1 MTLAKKK
8 ELNMDK
14 NKRPVLRSLSEG
26 GFNNDKNFPVC
37 RFGPGGDFVQD
48 YWPDKTESQAPR
60 QPIGSLLKAIAK
72 MLDVV
77 INEELLQD
85 STIEKIN
92 LAINGAQLTADLE
105 NEIDIDK
112 SIYGEQ
118 SRTIESDAPPVA
130 GLEADRQLQK
140 EPLLF
145 DNASGTGAI
154 AGHKPTDGIRARR
167 GSKRKRSAFSAPWQG
182 SLFESYPQSAKVA

>member
-1 MTLAKKK
+1 
-8 ELNMDK
+8 MDK
-14 NKRPVLRSLSEG
+14 NKR
-26 GFNNDKNFPVC
+26 FNNDKNFPVC

-72 MLDVV
+72 MLDAV
-77 INEELLQD
+77 ITEELLQN

-112 SIYGEQ
+112 SIEF
-118 SRTIESDAPPVA
+118 DAPSVA

>member
-1 MTLAKKK
+1 
-8 ELNMDK
+8 MDK
-14 NKRPVLRSLSEG
+14 NKRFS
-26 GFNNDKNFPVC
+26 NDENFPVC

-48 YWPDKTESQAPR
+48 YWPDKKASKASR

-77 INEELLQD
+77 ITEELLQS

-105 NEIDIDK
+105 NEIDINK
-112 SIYGEQ
+112 SVYGEQ
-118 SRTIESDAPPVA
+118 GRTNESDASPVT
-130 GLEADRQLQK
+130 GLEANQHLQK
-140 EPLLF
+140 EPMLF
-145 DNASGTGAI
+145 DNASGTGAV

-167 GSKRKRSAFSAPWQG
+167 GTKRKRTAFSAPWQG
-182 SLFESYPQSAKVA
+182 SLFEPYAQSTKVA

>member
-1 MTLAKKK
+1 
-8 ELNMDK
+8 MDK
-14 NKRPVLRSLSEG
+14 NDR
-26 GFNNDKNFPVC
+26 FNNDKNFPVC
-37 RFGPGGDFVQD
+37 RFGPGGDFVED
-48 YWPDKTESQAPR
+48 YWPDKTESKVVR
-60 QPIGSLLKAIAK
+60 QPIGSVLKAITK
-72 MLDVV
+72 MLDTV
-77 INEELLQD
+77 ILEELLQN

-112 SIYGEQ
+112 SDEF
-118 SRTIESDAPPVA
+118 DAPPVA

-154 AGHKPTDGIRARR
+154 VRYKPADSIRARR
-167 GSKRKRSAFSAPWQG
+167 GSKRKRTAFSAPWQG
-182 SLFESYPQSAKVA
+182 SLFESYPQSTKVA

>member
-1 MTLAKKK
+1 
-8 ELNMDK
+8 MDK
-14 NKRPVLRSLSEG
+14 NNR
-26 GFNNDKNFPVC
+26 FNNDKNFPVC
-37 RFGPGGDFVQD
+37 RFGPGGDFVED
-48 YWPDKTESQAPR
+48 YWPDKTESKVPR
-60 QPIGSLLKAIAK
+60 RPIGSLLKAIAK

-77 INEELLQD
+77 ITEELLQN

-112 SIYGEQ
+112 S
-118 SRTIESDAPPVA
+118 ESDAPPVA
-130 GLEADRQLQK
+130 GLEVDRQLQK

-145 DNASGTGAI
+145 DNASGTGTI
-154 AGHKPTDGIRARR
+154 AGHKSADGIRTRR
-167 GSKRKRSAFSAPWQG
+167 GTKRKRSAFGSPWQG